1 MSQSVSE
8 RMRESVSQ
16 WGSEGESM
24 CVSEYIA
31 LVEEGWMG
39 GGRRQGTF
47 MLQLV
52 TNLVSLGMRGG
63 DATMR
68 AEHFFD
74 L

>member
-1 MSQSVSE
+1 MSV
-8 RMRESVSQ
+8 SVSQ

-39 GGRRQGTF
+39 EGRRQGTF
-47 MLQLV
+47 MFQLV
-52 TNLVSLGMRGG
+52 TNLVIELVSLGMREG

-68 AEHFFD
+68 ALHFFD

>member
-1 MSQSVSE
+1 
-8 RMRESVSQ
+8 
-16 WGSEGESM
+16 M

-47 MLQLV
+47 MFQLV
-52 TNLVSLGMRGG
+52 TNLVTKLDSLGMRGG

-68 AEHFFD
+68 A
-74 L
+74 

>member
-1 MSQSVSE
+1 MS
-8 RMRESVSQ
+8 ESVSQ

-39 GGRRQGTF
+39 EGRRQGTF
-47 MLQLV
+47 IFQLV
-52 TNLVSLGMRGG
+52 TNLVSELVSLGMREG

-68 AEHFFD
+68 A
-74 L
+74 

>member
-1 MSQSVSE
+1 MS
-8 RMRESVSQ
+8 ESVSQ

-31 LVEEGWMG
+31 LVEEGWIG

-47 MLQLV
+47 MFQLV
-52 TNLVSLGMRGG
+52 TNLVSELVSLGMREG

-68 AEHFFD
+68 A
-74 L
+74 

>member
-1 MSQSVSE
+1 MSESVSE
-8 RMRESVSQ
+8 G
-16 WGSEGESM
+16 GSEGESM

-47 MLQLV
+47 MFQLV
-52 TNLVSLGMRGG
+52 TNSVSELVSLGMREG

-68 AEHFFD
+68 A
-74 L
+74 

>member
-1 MSQSVSE
+1 
-8 RMRESVSQ
+8 
-16 WGSEGESM
+16 M

-52 TNLVSLGMRGG
+52 TNLVSELVSLGMREG

-68 AEHFFD
+68 A
-74 L
+74 